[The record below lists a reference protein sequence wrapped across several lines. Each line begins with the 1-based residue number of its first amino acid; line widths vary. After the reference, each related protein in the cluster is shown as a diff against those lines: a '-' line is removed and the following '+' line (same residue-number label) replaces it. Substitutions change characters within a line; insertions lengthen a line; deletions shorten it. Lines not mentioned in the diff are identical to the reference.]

1 MPRSMQY
8 FYGAIPHM
16 KYLPVCRFMNRKNRL
31 CFRTVNNG
39 SAGCLCQVQVP
50 GDKVS
55 MKMGFKYIFDSGVPF
70 FCKPKVSVDV
80 AQGVDDSRF
89 PFAINVIRCFTET
102 AGIQLLNEHNL
113 PFATNLVIISMLDSS
128 GR

>member
-1 MPRSMQY
+1 MNS
-8 FYGAIPHM
+8 
-16 KYLPVCRFMNRKNRL
+16 KYLL
-31 CFRTVNNG
+31 CFRTINNG
-39 SAGCLCQVQVP
+39 SVGCFYHVQLP

-55 MKMGFKYIFDSGVPF
+55 MKMGIKYISDSGVPF

-80 AQGVDDSRF
+80 AQGVDSNRF